1 MSTSADK
8 KEKEPTIQ
16 DKVTGSIKTAVSMAI
31 YILIGVALC
40 YLKIVLGDMCRDENL
55 THSKFTGPADNVAD
69 RATTPSVPYYNKEN
83 QTTYV
88 KQVFNKNP
96 NFIMDYAN
104 KAYDKSGKDQMM
116 RMFFLETS
124 YVIFGIVNLLEDI
137 PNWVVILL
145 GPYILP
151 FALVG
156 LAVFTWIMLSYNIF
170 AYFMSPVHF
179 FSSWGLGWLS
189 ALFYWFIFMILF
201 GYISVMVSMVYG
213 LFRFIMLVSRTDIR
227 RLNVPLSN
235 PGAIPPANA
244 DNSEP
249 YSFWRYAL
257 DMLKTSGGV
266 QLLAVYTIYSI
277 MSKFSSIVGLVF
289 VGIVVLML
297 VYYGGS
303 ISLVNPEKL
312 EISGWTDYV
321 DSIKLP
327 MASTGTGS
335 IMGTL
340 KDAATKATGIL
351 KDKAMGYINNGLS
364 TGAKSM
370 VEGFAKQVAKN
381 GGPVV

>member
-8 KEKEPTIQ
+8 KEKEPTIK

-40 YLKIVLGDMCRDENL
+40 YLKIVLGDLCRDENI
-55 THSKFTGPADNVAD
+55 THSKFTGSSDLMVE
-69 RATTPSVPYYNKEN
+69 RSTTPSVPYYNKEN

-88 KQVFNKNP
+88 KQAFNKTP
-96 NFIMDYAN
+96 NFLMEYAN

-137 PNWVVILL
+137 PNWVIVLI
-145 GPYILP
+145 GPYLLP

-156 LAVFTWIMLSYNIF
+156 LAVFTWITLSYNLF
-170 AYFMSPVHF
+170 LYFMNPVHF
-179 FSSWGLGWLS
+179 FSSWGLGWI
-189 ALFYWFIFMILF
+189 AAIFYWFIFMVMF
-201 GYISVMVSMVYG
+201 GYITVMVSMVYG
-213 LFRFIMLVSRTDIR
+213 LFRFFMLVSRSDIH
-227 RLNVPLSN
+227 RLNMQPSSQGVPS
-235 PGAIPPANA
+235 ANA
-244 DNSEP
+244 DDSEP

-257 DMLKTSGGV
+257 DMFKTSGGV
-266 QLLAVYTIYSI
+266 QLLIVYTIYTI
-277 MSKFSSIVGLVF
+277 MAQFSGVVGLVF
-289 VGIVVLML
+289 VGVVVLTL
-297 VYYGGS
+297 IYYGGS
-303 ISLVNPEKL
+303 LSLVNPEKL
-312 EISGWTDYV
+312 EGSGWTDYV

-327 MASTGTGS
+327 TSKTGTGS

-370 VEGFAKQVAKN
+370 LEGFAKQVAKN
-381 GGPVV
+381 GGPV